1 MFVLSEKLREFR
13 RRNGMTQ
20 EEVANTLEVA
30 PQTVSKWERA
40 ETLPDVAMLPAIA
53 NLYAVTTDAL
63 LGMDQLHERAR
74 RGEGYTKA
82 RSFLKQ
88 KNWQGAI
95 AVYQEALQSWP
106 DDAGILTDMAM
117 AMALSGSSYQ
127 LAKAAE
133 LCEDV
138 LHTCANHKLQHT
150 ARAALCYIYAKSGMI
165 ERAKLAANQLPHMRE
180 SREAVMM
187 KLAGECT
194 WDAHLFELSVGEKM
208 D

>member
-1 MFVLSEKLREFR
+1 MFDLSEKLREFR
-13 RRNGMTQ
+13 RRKGMTQ
-20 EEVANTLEVA
+20 EEVAKALDVA
-30 PQTVSKWERA
+30 PQTVSKWERE

-74 RGEGYTKA
+74 RGEVYTTA

-88 KNWQGAI
+88 KNWEGAI

-117 AMALSGSSYQ
+117 AMALSGGSYQ

-133 LCEDV
+133 LCESI
-138 LHTCANHKLQHT
+138 LHTYANPKLQHT
-150 ARAALCYIYAKSGMI
+150 ARAALCYIYAKSGAR
-165 ERAKLAANQLPHMRE
+165 ERAKLAANHLPPMRE
-180 SREAVMM
+180 SREVVI
-187 KLAGECT
+187 KNLTEGCSL
-194 WDAHLFELSVGEKM
+194 DALLFELSVGEKM
-208 D
+208 E